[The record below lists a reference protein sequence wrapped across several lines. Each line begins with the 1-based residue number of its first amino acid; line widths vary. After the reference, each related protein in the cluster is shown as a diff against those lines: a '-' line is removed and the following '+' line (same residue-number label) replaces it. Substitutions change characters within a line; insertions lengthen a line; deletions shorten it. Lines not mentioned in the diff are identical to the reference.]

1 MMRTFLKKI
10 FNKITL
16 KNYRD
21 HLLYEQK
28 VTRDVLLRL
37 HDQLFL
43 NNPVM
48 IVQQVKM
55 HLPLFYVDHIQ
66 KGIYES
72 RNFYELET
80 LEFLKLHYKQ
90 FQHVVDI
97 GTNIGNHMLYYCS
110 NLGAQQVYCFEPNQF
125 NREVLVKNI
134 ELNHLQKKVTVYP
147 YAVGAETGKGVQSN
161 FSLGNTGMNRV
172 DKVEAGKDTTDAID
186 LRSLDEFAF
195 TQIDF
200 VKIDVEGFETDVLLG
215 AAATLQRCKPVV
227 LIEVFEKSREQVET
241 LMQQYGFRKFITL
254 EEYNCV
260 YVPV

>member
-1 MMRTFLKKI
+1 MIRRFLKRI
-10 FNKITL
+10 FHKITN
-16 KNYRD
+16 KGYRD
-21 HLLYEQK
+21 QLLYEQK
-28 VTRDVLLRL
+28 ITRAEIANLQQQV
-37 HDQLFL
+37 FL
-43 NNPVM
+43 NNPVL
-48 IVQQVKM
+48 VVKNVKM
-55 HLPLFYVDHIQ
+55 YLPLFYVDHIQ

-110 NLGAQQVYCFEPNQF
+110 NLSAQQVYCFEPNEF

-147 YAVGAETGKGVQSN
+147 YAVGAEKGKGVQSN

-172 DKVEAGKDTTDAID
+172 NKVEAGNDTSDAID
-186 LRSLDEFAF
+186 IRSLDEFAF
-195 TQIDF
+195 KQIDF
-200 VKIDVEGFETDVLLG
+200 VKIDVEGFETDVLIG

-227 LIEVFEKSREQVET
+227 LIEVFEKSREQVDT

-254 EEYNCV
+254 EEYNCI